1 MKCAH
6 CHHELAAGERT
17 CPACGREVGSQ
28 DAHAASRVVE
38 GSIESS
44 ELDRLDRITACEAAL
59 DNKVSRALAPVAP
72 AHPALT
78 ALARL
83 PVLAWRQPIVRSAVK
98 TGASALALTVAL
110 RLAGRMVASRGGRQ
124 VARES
129 LLPAVADLLQQGE
142 NGQPITQPITRR
154 SGHGEISE
162 TFVYIRRTVRW

>member
-6 CHHELAAGERT
+6 CHFELAAGERT
-17 CPACGREVGSQ
+17 CPACGRGVGSQ

-44 ELDRLDRITACEAAL
+44 ELDRLARMTACESAPD
-59 DNKVSRALAPVAP
+59 DNDIRALVPVAP

-83 PVLAWRQPIVRSAVK
+83 PVLAWRQPILRSALK

-142 NGQPITQPITRR
+142 NEQPITRR
-154 SGHGEISE
+154 GRSGEVTE
-162 TFVYIRRTVRW
+162 TFIYIRRTVRW